1 MSEKLSQSLVERW
14 ISLMTGTFTLAA
26 LRREYGVESEE
37 NKAYLRVVMG
47 RLVEQGILVS
57 LGKDGTYR
65 KVDSD
70 AKPMDWQSADPKKTL
85 PLKFPFG
92 IEEFCKIFRKSV
104 IVLTGGKNQ
113 CKTAWLY
120 NFIAL
125 NMNAFGV
132 DLYNSE
138 TGVEQMKERF
148 APLNI
153 PTPAPFRVFERYDNF
168 ADVIDPNRISVI
180 DYLDL
185 NSEVYLV
192 GEEIDRMF
200 RKLDEGAVVVAIQ
213 KPPPSVTFVKGIKK
227 VIERDLGYG
236 GAYSAKRAVLY
247 ISLSP
252 NRLKLVYVKTRRSP
266 AVNPN
271 NATWSFR
278 IADDGVHFE
287 NVQRY
292 YGEEEV
298 V

>member
-1 MSEKLSQSLVERW
+1 MS
-14 ISLMTGTFTLAA
+14 GTFTLRE
-26 LRREYGVESEE
+26 LRQEYGVEGEE

-47 RLVEQGILVS
+47 RLAEQGIITP

-65 KVDSD
+65 RIDNE
-70 AKPMDWQSADPKKTL
+70 AKSMDWQSADPKKTL

-92 IEEFCKIFRKSV
+92 IEEFCKIYRKSI
-104 IVLTGGKNQ
+104 IVLTGGKNEY
-113 CKTAWLY
+113 KTAFCY
-120 NFIAL
+120 NFVEL
-125 NMNAFGV
+125 NMNTFGV

-148 APLNI
+148 EPLNI
-153 PTPAPFRVFERYDNF
+153 PSPAPFRVFERYDNF
-168 ADVIDPNRISVI
+168 ADVIDPDRVSVI

-192 GEEIDRMF
+192 GEEIDRIF
-200 RKLDEGAVVVAIQ
+200 RKLNEGVALIAIQ
-213 KPPPSVTFVKGIKK
+213 KPPPTVTFVKGVKRL
-227 VIERDLGYG
+227 VQRDLGYG

-252 NRLKLVYVKTRRSP
+252 NRLKLVYVKTPRSSS
-266 AVNPN
+266 VNPN

-292 YGEEEV
+292 YGEEESSD
-298 V
+298 

>member
-1 MSEKLSQSLVERW
+1 
-14 ISLMTGTFTLAA
+14 MTGIFTLAE
-26 LRREYGVESEE
+26 LRREYGVDSEE

-47 RLVEQGILVS
+47 RLVEQGIVIA

-65 KVDSD
+65 KVDND
-70 AKPMDWQSADPKKTL
+70 AKIMDWQGADPKKSL

-92 IEEFCKIFRKSV
+92 LEELCKIYRKSII
-104 IVLTGGKNQ
+104 IVTGGKNE
-113 CKTAWLY
+113 CKTAYLY
-120 NFIAL
+120 NFIKL
-125 NMNAFGV
+125 NMDSFGV

-148 APLNI
+148 EPLDI

-168 ADVIDPNRISVI
+168 ADVIDPDRVSVI

-200 RKLDEGAVVVAIQ
+200 RKLNNGVAVIAIQ
-213 KPPPSVTFVKGIKK
+213 KPPPTVTFVKGVKK
-227 VIERDLGYG
+227 LVQRDLGYG

-252 NRLKLVYVKTRRSP
+252 NTLKLVYVKTPLSP
-266 AVNPN
+266 TVNPN

-287 NVQRY
+287 QVQRY
-292 YGEEEV
+292 YGEEDAW
-298 V
+298 

>member
-1 MSEKLSQSLVERW
+1 
-14 ISLMTGTFTLAA
+14 MTGTFTLAA

-85 PLKFPFG
+85 PLKFPFE